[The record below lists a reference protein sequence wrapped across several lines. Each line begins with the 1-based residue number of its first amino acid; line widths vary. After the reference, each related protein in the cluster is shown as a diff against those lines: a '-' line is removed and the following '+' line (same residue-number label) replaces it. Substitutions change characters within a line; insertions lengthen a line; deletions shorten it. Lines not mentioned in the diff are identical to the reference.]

1 MGVFFLNWLNA
12 LQAPTR
18 NLLLRTTIF
27 VVYLLAG
34 SAVFQALESKQVV
47 QERQRFEDVKY
58 YMKSNYGINESEL
71 QRFIYE
77 VKEALEDGI
86 YDMEY
91 DRWGF
96 MGSLFFTAT
105 VITTIGRYMLIFFC
119 LCLRYKHN
127 FI

>member
-1 MGVFFLNWLNA
+1 M
-12 LQAPTR
+12 
-18 NLLLRTTIF
+18 
-27 VVYLLAG
+27 VYLLAG

>member
-1 MGVFFLNWLNA
+1 MFFLNWFNA

-34 SAVFQALESKQVV
+34 SAVFQALESRQVV
-47 QERQRFEDVKY
+47 KERQRFEDVKY
-58 YMKSNYGINESEL
+58 HMKSNYGINESEL
-71 QRFIYE
+71 ERFIYE
-77 VKEALEDGI
+77 VKEALQDGM
-86 YDMEY
+86 YDVDY

-105 VITTIGRYMLIFFC
+105 VITTIGRYTLIFRCFC
-119 LCLRYKHN
+119 VLNEHS

>member
-1 MGVFFLNWLNA
+1 MFFLNWFNA

-34 SAVFQALESKQVV
+34 SAVFQALESRQVV
-47 QERQRFEDVKY
+47 KERQRFEDVKY
-58 YMKSNYGINESEL
+58 HMKSNYGINESEL
-71 QRFIYE
+71 ERFIYE
-77 VKEALEDGI
+77 VKEALEDGM
-86 YDMEY
+86 DDVDY

-105 VITTIGRYMLIFFC
+105 VITTIGRYTLLFFC
-119 LCLRYKHN
+119 FCVLK
-127 FI
+127 

>member
-1 MGVFFLNWLNA
+1 MFFLNWLNA
-12 LQAPTR
+12 LQGPTR

-34 SAVFQALESKQVV
+34 SAVFQALESRQVV
-47 QERQRFEDVKY
+47 RERQRFEDVKY
-58 YMKSNYGINESEL
+58 YMKTNYGINESEL
-71 QRFIYE
+71 NRFIYE
-77 VKEALEDGI
+77 VKEALEDGM
-86 YDMEY
+86 YDVDY

-105 VITTIGRYMLIFFC
+105 VITTIGRYMPLFFF
-119 LCLRYKHN
+119 LALKRKHM

>member
-1 MGVFFLNWLNA
+1 MFFLNWFHA

-34 SAVFQALESKQVV
+34 SAVFQALESRQVV
-47 QERQRFEDVKY
+47 RERQRFEDVKY
-58 YMKSNYGINESEL
+58 HMKSNYGINESEL
-71 QRFIYE
+71 ERFIYE
-77 VKEALEDGI
+77 VKEALEDGM
-86 YDMEY
+86 YDVDY

-105 VITTIGRYMLIFFC
+105 VITTIGRCMLLFFR
-119 LCLRYKHN
+119 LCLRDKYK